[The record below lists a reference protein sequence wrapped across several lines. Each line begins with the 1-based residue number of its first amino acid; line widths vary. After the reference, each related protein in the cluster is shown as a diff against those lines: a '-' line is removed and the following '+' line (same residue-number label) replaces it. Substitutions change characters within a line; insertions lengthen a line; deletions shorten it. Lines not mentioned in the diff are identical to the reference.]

1 MLAKIILAIDSFKG
15 CLASEEVE
23 AVVAET
29 IRRKFPACE
38 VRCLPVADGG
48 EGMLSVLVR
57 ATGGRLIPVEVHDP
71 LMRPIRAR
79 YGVLGDGETAVIEMA
94 EASGLPLLTEQER
107 NPMLTTSFGTGELI
121 RHALRSGYRKLLV
134 GIGGSATCDGGMG
147 MLQALG
153 LRFYDGSG
161 KELGQG
167 GAVMKQV
174 VRVDSRQR
182 ERALEEAQI
191 TVACDVQNPFC
202 GTEGAAFV
210 FAPQKGATPEQ
221 VVRLDKGLRH
231 WAEVVFQITGKDI
244 RLLPGAGAAGGMG
257 GALYSFL
264 HASLQPGIELLLDA
278 VHFDEELANAD
289 LVITGEGRADR
300 QTLMGK
306 VPAGVLHRALSQ
318 GVKTVLL
325 AGRIDDTQLLL
336 DAGFTRLLLV
346 TPQDMPLGEA
356 LRPETAR
363 ENIRRAVNE
372 WLRF

>member
-1 MLAKIILAIDSFKG
+1 
-15 CLASEEVE
+15 
-23 AVVAET
+23 
-29 IRRKFPACE
+29 
-38 VRCLPVADGG
+38 
-48 EGMLSVLVR
+48 MLSVLVR
-57 ATGGRLIPVEVHDP
+57 ATSGRLIPVEVHDP
-71 LMRPIRAR
+71 LMRPIQAR

-161 KELGQG
+161 KELRQG
-167 GAVMKQV
+167 GAVMEQV

-202 GTEGAAFV
+202 GAEGAAFV

-231 WAEVVFQITGKDI
+231 WAEVVFQTTGKDI

-257 GALYSFL
+257 GALHAFL
-264 HASLQPGIELLLDA
+264 HASLQPGIELLLDT
-278 VHFDEELANAD
+278 VHFEEELANAD

-325 AGRIDDTQLLL
+325 AGQIDDTQLLL
-336 DAGFTRLLLV
+336 NAGFTRLLPV

>member
-1 MLAKIILAIDSFKG
+1 MLTKVILAIDSFKG

-57 ATGGRLIPVEVHDP
+57 ATSGRLIPVEVHDP
-71 LMRPIRAR
+71 LMRPIQAR

-161 KELGQG
+161 KELRQG
-167 GAVMKQV
+167 GAVMEQV

-202 GTEGAAFV
+202 GAEGAAFV

-231 WAEVVFQITGKDI
+231 WAEVVFQTTGKDI

-257 GALYSFL
+257 GALHAFL

-278 VHFDEELANAD
+278 VHFEEELANAD

-325 AGRIDDTQLLL
+325 AGQIDDTQLLL
-336 DAGFTRLLLV
+336 NAGFTRLLPV

>member
-1 MLAKIILAIDSFKG
+1 
-15 CLASEEVE
+15 
-23 AVVAET
+23 
-29 IRRKFPACE
+29 
-38 VRCLPVADGG
+38 
-48 EGMLSVLVR
+48 MLSVLVR

-71 LMRPIRAR
+71 LMRPIQAR

-94 EASGLPLLTEQER
+94 EASGLPLLTEQKR

-161 KELGQG
+161 KELRQG
-167 GAVMKQV
+167 GAVMEQV

-202 GTEGAAFV
+202 GAEGAAFV

-231 WAEVVFQITGKDI
+231 WAEVVFQTTGKDI

-257 GALYSFL
+257 GALHAFL
-264 HASLQPGIELLLDA
+264 HASLQPGIELLLDT
-278 VHFDEELANAD
+278 VHFEEELANAD

-325 AGRIDDTQLLL
+325 AGQIDDTQLLL
-336 DAGFTRLLLV
+336 NAGFTRLLPV

>member
-1 MLAKIILAIDSFKG
+1 MLTKVILAIDSFKG

-71 LMRPIRAR
+71 LVAETIRRKFPACEVRCLPVADGGEGMLSVLVRATGGRLIPVEVHDPLMRPIQAR

-94 EASGLPLLTEQER
+94 EASGLPLLTEQKR

-161 KELGQG
+161 KELRQG
-167 GAVMKQV
+167 GAVMEQV

-202 GTEGAAFV
+202 GAEGAAFV

-231 WAEVVFQITGKDI
+231 WAEVVFQTTGKDI

-257 GALYSFL
+257 GALHAFL
-264 HASLQPGIELLLDA
+264 HASKYSG
-278 VHFDEELANAD
+278 
-289 LVITGEGRADR
+289 
-300 QTLMGK
+300 
-306 VPAGVLHRALSQ
+306 
-318 GVKTVLL
+318 
-325 AGRIDDTQLLL
+325 
-336 DAGFTRLLLV
+336 
-346 TPQDMPLGEA
+346 DMPNTVTQFCIKTNYFRIITFLF
-356 LRPETAR
+356 LCLILYH
-363 ENIRRAVNE
+363 NILIGSTFSSPRHR
-372 WLRF
+372 

>member
-1 MLAKIILAIDSFKG
+1 MLTKIILAIDSFKG

-23 AVVAET
+23 AAVAEI
-29 IRRKFPACE
+29 IRRNFPACE
-38 VRCLPVADGG
+38 VSCLPVADGG

-94 EASGLPLLTEQER
+94 EASGLPLLAEQER

-153 LRFYDGSG
+153 LRFYDCDG

-167 GAVMKQV
+167 GGVMEQV
-174 VRVDSRQR
+174 ACVDSQQW
-182 ERALEEAQI
+182 ERALEEAQV

-221 VVRLDKGLRH
+221 VVCLDKGLRH
-231 WAEVVFQITGKDI
+231 WAEVVFQTTGKDI

-257 GALYSFL
+257 GALCAFL
-264 HASLQPGIELLLDA
+264 NASLQPGIELLLDA

-318 GVKTVLL
+318 EVQTVLL
-325 AGRIDDTQLLL
+325 AGQIEDTQLLL
-336 DAGFTRLLLV
+336 DAGFTRLLPV
-346 TPQDMPLGEA
+346 TPQNMPLGEA

-363 ENIRRAVNE
+363 ENIRRAVE
-372 WLRF
+372 DLLLF

>member
-1 MLAKIILAIDSFKG
+1 
-15 CLASEEVE
+15 
-23 AVVAET
+23 
-29 IRRKFPACE
+29 
-38 VRCLPVADGG
+38 
-48 EGMLSVLVR
+48 
-57 ATGGRLIPVEVHDP
+57 
-71 LMRPIRAR
+71 MRPIQAR

-94 EASGLPLLTEQER
+94 EASGLPLLTEQKR

-161 KELGQG
+161 KELRQG
-167 GAVMKQV
+167 GAVMEQV

-202 GTEGAAFV
+202 GAEGAAFV

-231 WAEVVFQITGKDI
+231 WAEVVFQTTGKDI

-257 GALYSFL
+257 GALHAFL
-264 HASLQPGIELLLDA
+264 HASLQPGIELLLDT
-278 VHFDEELANAD
+278 VHFEEELANAD

-325 AGRIDDTQLLL
+325 AGQIDDTQLLL
-336 DAGFTRLLLV
+336 NAGFTRLLPV

>member
-1 MLAKIILAIDSFKG
+1 MLTKIILAIDSFKG

-57 ATGGRLIPVEVHDP
+57 VTGGRLIPVEVHDP

-107 NPMLTTSFGTGELI
+107 NPMQATSFGTGELI

-147 MLQALG
+147 MLQAIG
-153 LRFYDGSG
+153 LRFYDSDG
-161 KELGQG
+161 KELRQG
-167 GAVMKQV
+167 GGVMEQV
-174 VRVDSRQR
+174 ARVDSRLW
-182 ERALEEAQI
+182 EKALKEAQV

-202 GTEGAAFV
+202 GAEGAAFV
-210 FAPQKGATPEQ
+210 FAPQKGAIPEQ
-221 VVRLDKGLRH
+221 VVRLDEGLRH
-231 WAEVVFQITGKDI
+231 WAEVVFQTTGKDI

-257 GALYSFL
+257 GALHAFL

-325 AGRIDDTQLLL
+325 AGQIEDTQLLL
-336 DAGFTRLLLV
+336 DAGFTRLLPV
-346 TPQDMPLGEA
+346 TPQNMPLGEA

-363 ENIRRAVNE
+363 ENIRRAVE
-372 WLRF
+372 DLLLF

>member
-1 MLAKIILAIDSFKG
+1 MLTKVILAIDSFKG

-57 ATGGRLIPVEVHDP
+57 ATGGRLIPVEAHDP
-71 LMRPIRAR
+71 LMRPIQAR

-161 KELGQG
+161 KELRQG
-167 GAVMKQV
+167 GAVMEQV

-202 GTEGAAFV
+202 GAEGAAFV

-231 WAEVVFQITGKDI
+231 WAEVVFQTTGKDI

-257 GALYSFL
+257 GALHAFL

-278 VHFDEELANAD
+278 VHFEEELANAD

-325 AGRIDDTQLLL
+325 AG
-336 DAGFTRLLLV
+336 
-346 TPQDMPLGEA
+346 
-356 LRPETAR
+356 
-363 ENIRRAVNE
+363 
-372 WLRF
+372 

>member
-1 MLAKIILAIDSFKG
+1 
-15 CLASEEVE
+15 
-23 AVVAET
+23 
-29 IRRKFPACE
+29 
-38 VRCLPVADGG
+38 
-48 EGMLSVLVR
+48 MLSVLVR

-71 LMRPIRAR
+71 LMRPIQAR

-161 KELGQG
+161 KELRQG
-167 GAVMKQV
+167 GAVMEQV

-202 GTEGAAFV
+202 GAEGAAFV

-231 WAEVVFQITGKDI
+231 WAEVVFQTTGKDI

-257 GALYSFL
+257 GALHAFL
-264 HASLQPGIELLLDA
+264 HASLQPGIELLLDT
-278 VHFDEELANAD
+278 VHFEEELANAD

-325 AGRIDDTQLLL
+325 AGQIDDTQLLL
-336 DAGFTRLLLV
+336 NAGFTRLLPV

>member
-1 MLAKIILAIDSFKG
+1 
-15 CLASEEVE
+15 
-23 AVVAET
+23 
-29 IRRKFPACE
+29 
-38 VRCLPVADGG
+38 
-48 EGMLSVLVR
+48 
-57 ATGGRLIPVEVHDP
+57 
-71 LMRPIRAR
+71 
-79 YGVLGDGETAVIEMA
+79 
-94 EASGLPLLTEQER
+94 
-107 NPMLTTSFGTGELI
+107 MLTTSFGTGELI

-161 KELGQG
+161 KELRQG
-167 GAVMKQV
+167 GAVMEQV

-202 GTEGAAFV
+202 GAEGAAFV

-231 WAEVVFQITGKDI
+231 WAEVVFQTTGKDI

-257 GALYSFL
+257 GALHAFL

-278 VHFDEELANAD
+278 VHFEEELANAD

-325 AGRIDDTQLLL
+325 AGQIDDTQLLL
-336 DAGFTRLLLV
+336 NAGFTRLLPV

-356 LRPETAR
+356 LRPETAC

>member
-1 MLAKIILAIDSFKG
+1 
-15 CLASEEVE
+15 
-23 AVVAET
+23 
-29 IRRKFPACE
+29 
-38 VRCLPVADGG
+38 
-48 EGMLSVLVR
+48 MLSVLVR
-57 ATGGRLIPVEVHDP
+57 ATSGRLIPVEVHDP
-71 LMRPIRAR
+71 LMRPIQAR

-94 EASGLPLLTEQER
+94 EASGLPLLTEQKR

-161 KELGQG
+161 KELRQG
-167 GAVMKQV
+167 GAVMEQV

-202 GTEGAAFV
+202 GAEGAAFV

-231 WAEVVFQITGKDI
+231 WAEVVFQTTGKDI

-257 GALYSFL
+257 GALHAFL
-264 HASLQPGIELLLDA
+264 HASLQPGIELLLDT
-278 VHFDEELANAD
+278 VHFEEELANAD

-325 AGRIDDTQLLL
+325 AGQIDDTQLLL
-336 DAGFTRLLLV
+336 NAGFTRLLPV